1 MYTRKNKSRKQR
13 GAGIFDFF
21 TGSKTNNTSNT
32 NALQAKRNYNLA
44 HSKSRVAN
52 VLRAPGTVSYTNKER
67 IEKQYQQAIEKL
79 KTLEQPAE
87 TASALQ
93 TIATKLQQA
102 LESQEARTA
111 GAVTIT
117 IPIGVAQ
124 LAWKA
129 MWIFLAAM
137 AFLFIDIPTMG
148 TMPLST
154 SLVPNRNFNTT
165 QKAYGAAKRITGV
178 KANRI

>member
-1 MYTRKNKSRKQR
+1 MYTRKNRKDKR
-13 GAGIFDFF
+13 GGGIFDFF
-21 TGSKTNNTSNT
+21 TRSKKNNTSNT

-87 TASALQ
+87 TASALKS
-93 TIATKLQQA
+93 IATKLEAA
-102 LESQEARTA
+102 LQSQEARTA

-117 IPIGVAQ
+117 IPVGVAQ

-137 AFLFIDIPTMG
+137 AFLFIDIPSMG
-148 TMPLST
+148 AMPLSS

-165 QKAYGAAKRITGV
+165 RTAYGAAKRITGV
-178 KANRI
+178 TTNRI